1 MLVDTKAKLEGTMN
15 LAMYKCVL
23 SPGAS
28 LAQLPL
34 NRDEC
39 KNCSRSILRH
49 LRLRFFKLELD
60 LARCVTLGI
69 HFR

>member
-34 NRDEC
+34 YRDEC
-39 KNCSRSILRH
+39 RKLFSQHIEALWLH
-49 LRLRFFKLELD
+49 FFKLELD
-60 LARCVTLGI
+60 LARCVTLGVY
-69 HFR
+69 FR